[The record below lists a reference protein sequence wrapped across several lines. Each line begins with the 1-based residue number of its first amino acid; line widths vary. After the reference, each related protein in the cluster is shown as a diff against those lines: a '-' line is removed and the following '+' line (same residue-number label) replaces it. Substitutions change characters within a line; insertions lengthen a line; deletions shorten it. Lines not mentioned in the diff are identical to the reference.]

1 MESQGGLSVERMCGL
16 TKLSRASFYRQLE
29 AQALASLDQK
39 LRDVIQRA
47 SLAHRFYGY
56 RRIAQVLR
64 QQGRPVTAKKVR
76 RLMQE
81 DNLPSARGSSLPPRI
96 RRVQSLL
103 GALGWGWRRRPPD
116 RQQEQA
122 NSVFLFSRW

>member
-16 TKLSRASFYRQLE
+16 TKLSRASFYRQVE
-29 AQALASLDQK
+29 AQALASLDQE

-81 DNLPSARGSSLPPRI
+81 DNLLAQRKRKFVATTDSETSIFTGCARMGLETPSA
-96 RRVQSLL
+96 
-103 GALGWGWRRRPPD
+103 
-116 RQQEQA
+116 
-122 NSVFLFSRW
+122 